1 MCTAF
6 FFQYWTCFLPH
17 QENVFDVNDN
27 CWLIDWYCVMFAGS
41 WFADVVLFDVYWCVA
56 SLCNVLSIYVLWFT
70 RCCLLATLAH
80 SLQQRRTRIQVS
92 ILKSQRASVVF
103 KSSIVT
109 TSWRCYRASGRHGFQ
124 RINGWGCLLPW
135 FPIHSGN
142 TPWIHLSQC
151 EICVIPSHCKP
162 CKPCKPEDL
171 SLEKQKPREN
181 CNLPFFST
189 NGPPWGAYTA
199 DHQCQCCTCR
209 REHFDHGGGCRC
221 PWATEAGPKLAIPM
235 DEDITPRWRGSNPRW
250 SKTCRAK
257 RRPTNWRS
265 KYGLLAFSCK

>member
-1 MCTAF
+1 M
-6 FFQYWTCFLPH
+6 
-17 QENVFDVNDN
+17 FDVNDN

-142 TPWIHLSQC
+142 TPWLHLSQC

-162 CKPCKPEDL
+162 CKPCKPEEL

-181 CNLPFFST
+181 CNLPFFFQQIRPEARTRQTTSASAAPAAGST
-189 NGPPWGAYTA
+189 LTMEVDA
-199 DHQCQCCTCR
+199 DVRELR
-209 REHFDHGGGCRC
+209 RRVQNWPFRWMKTSH
-221 PWATEAGPKLAIPM
+221 PKK
-235 DEDITPRWRGSNPRW
+235 RGSNPRW